1 MVPKA
6 SESLYEYKAWRD
18 SLQALDVGTVLQWV
32 TPYVGANC
40 NTSIGKNQYTK
51 IVRIRKSN
59 GVSEMVQAGWVY
71 ELALCNKDG
80 KEYTRTFH
88 WRVEE
93 IARRIVERNIVLLIR
108 KTGHE

>member
-1 MVPKA
+1 MIPKA

-32 TPYVGANC
+32 VPYVGANR

-51 IVRIRKSN
+51 VVRIRKSN
-59 GVSEMVQAGWVY
+59 GVSEMVQASWVY
-71 ELALCNKDG
+71 ELVQCDKNG
-80 KEYTRTFH
+80 KEYVRKFH

-93 IARRIVERNIVLLIR
+93 IARQIDELNIVLQQGET
-108 KTGHE
+108 K